1 MSQKQRMTTEEIK
14 AHVEDMFKEF
24 DEVDTIILTLQ
35 GVPKVKNPYN
45 EADRYAEMATVG
57 GVENVLDGLVDLVT
71 RSTQSFGDGN
81 PEMESAFFNALQTQA
96 ARKIFGEGE
105 YKCNCARCTLERILA
120 GEAGSNTVQ

>member
-14 AHVEDMFKEF
+14 AHVEDMFKQF

-35 GVPKVKNPYN
+35 GVPKVKNPNN

-57 GVENVLDGLVDLVT
+57 GAENVLDGLADLVIS
-71 RSTQSFGDGN
+71 STQSFGDGN
-81 PEMESAFFNALQTQA
+81 PEMESTFFSDLQARA

-105 YKCNCARCTLERILA
+105 CNCARCTLERVLA
-120 GEAGSNTVQ
+120 SEAGSNTIQ

>member
-14 AHVEDMFKEF
+14 AHVEDMFKQF

-35 GVPKVKNPYN
+35 GVPKVKNPNN

-57 GVENVLDGLVDLVT
+57 GAENVLDGLADLVIS
-71 RSTQSFGDGN
+71 STQSFGDGN
-81 PEMESAFFNALQTQA
+81 PEMESAFFSDLQARA

-105 YKCNCARCTLERILA
+105 CNCARCTLERILS
-120 GEAGSNTVQ
+120 GEAG

>member
-35 GVPKVKNPYN
+35 GVPKVKNPDN

-57 GVENVLDGLVDLVT
+57 GAENVLDGLADLVT
-71 RSTQSFGDGN
+71 RATQSFGEGDS
-81 PEMESAFFNALQTQA
+81 EMESAFFSDLQMRV

-105 YKCNCARCTLERILA
+105 CNCARCTLERVLA
-120 GEAGSNTVQ
+120 SEAGSNTIQ